1 MSKRRPRKSPRA
13 ERQLVYGRNPV
24 LELLRAGWPV
34 REVWVAAEADDL
46 RLRGILN
53 ACKGL
58 GIPVRHVTGRE
69 LTSHV
74 GHSDH
79 QGVVAH
85 LGEVRYADL
94 DDVFARAKAAGEPPF
109 VAVLDSIQDPQ
120 NLGAILRSA
129 EAAGVHG
136 VIIPKRRAV
145 GLTPAVAKASAGA
158 FAHLPVVQVTNLVR
172 TVLEL
177 KDAGL
182 WIVAADQS
190 GETSLWDARLDGPI
204 AVVVGSEGKGIHRLL
219 RETCDFTVRI
229 PMLGKIESLN
239 ASVAA
244 ALLFYEVRRRR
255 KQSVSGENDGES
267 NPASER
273 KG

>member
-1 MSKRRPRKSPRA
+1 MSKRRSRKAPRA
-13 ERQLVYGRNPV
+13 EHQLVYGRNPV

-34 REVWVAAEADDL
+34 REVWVATETGEP

-53 ACKGL
+53 ACVGL
-58 GIPVRHVTGRE
+58 GIPVRRVTNRE
-69 LTSHV
+69 LSLRV
-74 GHSDH
+74 GHADH
-79 QGVVAH
+79 QGVVAFV
-85 LGEVRYADL
+85 GQVKYADL
-94 DDVFARAKAAGEPPF
+94 DAVFERAQAAGEPPF

-158 FAHLPVVQVTNLVR
+158 FVHLPVVQVTNLVR

-182 WIVAADQS
+182 WIVAADQD
-190 GETSLWDARLDGPI
+190 GETSLWEARLDGPL

-255 KQSVSGENDGES
+255 TLVAA
-267 NPASER
+267 PR
-273 KG
+273 

>member
-1 MSKRRPRKSPRA
+1 MSKRKR
-13 ERQLVYGRNPV
+13 RQTSRSGRSTVYGRNPV

-34 REVWVAAEADDL
+34 REVWLAGEADDA
-46 RLRGILN
+46 RLRQIVS
-53 ACKGL
+53 ACSGL
-58 GIPVRHVTGRE
+58 GIPIRHLPARE
-69 LTSHV
+69 LTARL

-79 QGVVAH
+79 QGVAAV
-85 LGEVRYADL
+85 LGEVQYADL
-94 DDVFARAKAAGEPPF
+94 DAVFARAREAGEPPF

-182 WIVAADQS
+182 WIVAADQA
-190 GETSLWDARLDGPI
+190 GDTTLWEARLDGPI

-255 KQSVSGENDGES
+255 MGVNRE
-267 NPASER
+267 
-273 KG
+273 